1 MHTLKPDS
9 LELSHSWTF
18 AAAVPIYMPFD
29 TEMCNMQTQ
38 KVMSWSKLRFC
49 MQTHLLLSILHLH
62 RPRWTGCSDFGRD

>member
-38 KVMSWSKLRFC
+38 KVM
-49 MQTHLLLSILHLH
+49 LLHADSPAAEYSTSSSTMLDWL
-62 RPRWTGCSDFGRD
+62 F